1 MGYHERVIPMGASA
15 FFLGFVISLSMAPAA
30 GPERE
35 SLQVVPIIHDGTV
48 LVSFKLDE
56 ALTDDIRAA
65 IHSGMAVK
73 LTYKVDLRRT
83 AAAWFDRTI
92 ASAEVTATVKY
103 DTLTRRYQIS
113 RAVDGRIEWADSTDR
128 EDAAWA
134 ALTSDFAR
142 LSLFRG
148 VPLEQN
154 AEYYVRVRAHSTP
167 RNAAFI
173 WPWQADEAVGLA
185 KFTFLR

>member
-1 MGYHERVIPMGASA
+1 MTARYALLALILSLGAA
-15 FFLGFVISLSMAPAA
+15 AP
-30 GPERE
+30 PRQN
-35 SLQVVPIIHDGTV
+35 LQVVPIIHDGTV
-48 LVSFKLDE
+48 LVSFRLEE
-56 ALTDDIRAA
+56 AITDDIRAA

-73 LTYKVDLRRT
+73 LVYTVDLRRT
-83 AAAWFDRTI
+83 ASAWFDRTI
-92 ASAEVTATVKY
+92 ASAVVTATVKY

-113 RAVDGRIEWADSTDR
+113 RAVDGRIEWADSTDK

-142 LSLFRG
+142 LSLFPG

-154 AEYYVRVRAHSTP
+154 ADYYVRVRAHSTP

-173 WPWQADEAVGLA
+173 WPWAADEAVGLA

>member
-1 MGYHERVIPMGASA
+1 MAVRYALLA
-15 FFLGFVISLSMAPAA
+15 LLLSVAAAPVPATQN
-30 GPERE
+30 
-35 SLQVVPIIHDGTV
+35 LQVVPIIHDGNV
-48 LVSFKLDE
+48 LVSFKLEE
-56 ALTDDIRAA
+56 ALTEDIRAA

-73 LTYKVDLRRT
+73 LVYTIDLRRT
-83 AAAWFDRTI
+83 ASAWFDRTI
-92 ASAEVTATVKY
+92 ASAVVTASVKY